1 LIRKIDRRLIYG
13 LGGLVA
19 LIVFW
24 ALFLRG
30 SGDTGPGNFTLE
42 TATVERGDV
51 ARLVT
56 ASGAVRALTTVEV
69 GSQVSGQIIALD
81 ADYNSEVKEGD
92 IIARIDPQTFES
104 RVASAQADIASA
116 KASLDVQRAN
126 IASAEAN
133 FAQTEKD
140 FNRVK
145 ALYEQDAIAQSSL
158 EDAERALAVAKAT
171 LDVSRAQFR
180 SSQATL
186 NQRQASLQ
194 TAQLDLDRTIIRSP
208 IDGVVIERSVD
219 VGQTVAASFS
229 APILFQIAQNL
240 EDIRIDAAVVES
252 DIGGIDAGDPS
263 TFKVDAYPNETFHGT
278 VEQVRLA
285 SETLSNVVTY
295 TVVIAAENRS
305 GRLLPGMTANVE
317 ITAEKREGV
326 LRLAESAVRFRPPSE
341 GISVVSG
348 ETGENTQERR
358 NARPA
363 GAGGNPGEA
372 MLVGLDIDAA
382 RKEKI
387 QTEMA
392 AEMEKVRQSMGEAGA
407 TFERSVMRARIQSR
421 MDKVLRDNLS
431 RDELAVVQKT
441 INERASQRRVE
452 LYQPVGDGTLKTVS
466 VSVGLTD
473 GQNVEILLGAN
484 EGDVFVTRLTLAAT
498 DK

>member
-13 LGGLVA
+13 LGGLVV

-24 ALFLRG
+24 ALFLRD
-30 SGDTGPGNFTLE
+30 SNETKPGDFTLE
-42 TATVERGDV
+42 TAAVERGDV

-69 GSQVSGQIIALD
+69 GSQVSGQIIELD
-81 ADYNSEVKEGD
+81 ADFNSEVKEGD

-104 RVASAQADIASA
+104 RVASAQADISSA
-116 KASLDVQRAN
+116 RASLDVQRAN

-145 ALYEQDAIAQSSL
+145 ALYDQDAIAQSSL
-158 EDAERALAVAKAT
+158 EDADRALAVAKAA
-171 LDVSRAQFR
+171 LDGSRAQLR

-186 NQRQASLQ
+186 SQRQASLQ
-194 TAQLDLDRTIIRSP
+194 SAQLDLDRTIIRSP

-229 APILFQIAQNL
+229 APILFQIAQDL

-252 DIGGIDAGDPS
+252 DIGGIDAGDPA
-263 TFKVDAYPNETFHGT
+263 TFKVDAYPNETFRGT

-317 ITAEKREGV
+317 ITAEKRQGV
-326 LRLAESAVRFRPPSE
+326 LRLAEAAVRFRPPSD
-341 GISVVSG
+341 GVAVVSG
-348 ETGENTQERR
+348 DADESTQEPRSG
-358 NARPA
+358 RPA
-363 GAGGNPGEA
+363 GAGRNPGEA

-382 RKEKI
+382 RKAKI
-387 QTEMA
+387 Q
-392 AEMEKVRQSMGEAGA
+392 AEMTAEIEKVRASMGEAGA
-407 TFERSVMRARIQSR
+407 TFDRSGMREKIQAR

-431 RDELAVVQKT
+431 RDELAIVQKT
-441 INERASQRRVE
+441 INQRASQRRVD

-466 VSVGLTD
+466 VSIGLSD
-473 GQNVEILLGAN
+473 GQNVEILRGAD
-484 EGDVFVTRLTLAAT
+484 EGDVFVTRLTVAAG
-498 DK
+498 D